1 MARPK
6 KEIDEAVVA
15 RLAKYQCTNVEIAQ
29 MVECSTDTLERRY
42 AGILTRWRAKGKTR
56 LRARQ
61 YRRAMKGSDSML
73 IHLGKQYLGQ
83 TDKTQIDLPDVL
95 PDPIE
100 VYARDPGLM
109 QRGLQ
114 FERDLANASASLPV
128 DPGPPGVSGV
138 AVPRPP
144 PAVGGNGNGHAHPP
158 GHQPPDHPDSG

>member
-29 MVECSTDTLERRY
+29 MVECSTETLVKRFL
-42 AGILTRWRAKGKTR
+42 GVLTRWRSVGKTR

-114 FERDLANASASLPV
+114 FERDLANASAALPV
-128 DPGPPGVSGV
+128 DPGPSRVSGV
-138 AVPRPP
+138 AVPPP
-144 PAVGGNGNGHAHPP
+144 PPSAAGNGNGHAHK
-158 GHQPPDHPDSG
+158 PDDESGDCPTAG